1 MINNSNL
8 KETKNLN
15 QTNIQ
20 PNGLMKAGLII
31 TIVSSG
37 FILFFALIS
46 LTYTLIG
53 AGFIGFSEFIFGGFW
68 ITNVILAILAVTAIV
83 TNSLVLAKKSK
94 NYILAGIFGIFSG
107 FIGGILVLC
116 GKFESLASSETNM
129 NS

>member
-8 KETKNLN
+8 N
-15 QTNIQ
+15 QTNIG

-31 TIVSSG
+31 TIISSG

-46 LTYTLIG
+46 LAYTLIG
-53 AGFIGFSEFIFGGFW
+53 AGVVGFIGFSGFIFGVFW
-68 ITNVILAILAVTAIV
+68 IINVILVILALMAIV
-83 TNSLVLAKKSK
+83 TNSLVLVKKSQ

-116 GKFESLASSETNM
+116 GKFESLAGSETNM

>member
-15 QTNIQ
+15 QTNIE

-46 LTYTLIG
+46 LVYTLIG
-53 AGFIGFSEFIFGGFW
+53 VGFW
-68 ITNVILAILAVTAIV
+68 LTNVILAILALTAIV
-83 TNSLVLAKKSK
+83 TNSLVLAKKSQ

-116 GKFESLASSETNM
+116 GKFESLAGSETNM